1 MIRFEKVS
9 YALLLV
15 LIIWLPIPLASNRVW
30 AWSIAEIMVAIQ
42 TLCLA
47 VSYLPQERA
56 FPFARLKR
64 FSWLLVPLTLFQ
76 VWNAVQIIPLDLGL
90 LAQISPATAEIYQ
103 VAGASQGALS
113 LDVHASTTSLVKG
126 ITYTLLAFNA
136 AILIHTPARLKTLAM
151 TLVVSGTL
159 QAFYGAMAVLLGWK
173 YSLLF
178 GFRESGIATASFVYK
193 NHLANY
199 LMMCLAVG
207 SGLIV
212 SQLHISPSGSWHE
225 RIRRWSDG
233 LVSRKMFVRL
243 ALIIMVIALVM
254 TRSRMGNTAFFAA
267 TTLGGVVALL
277 FFKDKPRALV
287 PLIVSLILVDTLVVG
302 TVFGLDKVKD
312 RLEQTSVL
320 KETRD
325 EVIQWSLPIVE
336 EYPVTGTGMGSFYS
350 IFPRYAD
357 FNIGFYDH
365 AHNDYLQFA
374 VEAGVPA
381 TAMLGLMWIWA
392 VIIAIRS
399 MRKRNSKTLR
409 GLALGCLIALIG
421 MLMHISVDFNLQAPA
436 NAMTF
441 ILILVMTGCTQS
453 IKIARR

>member
-1 MIRFEKVS
+1 MVRFEKVS
-9 YALLLV
+9 FYLLLA
-15 LIIWLPIPLASNRVW
+15 LIIWLPIPLASNRIW
-30 AWSIAEIMVAIQ
+30 AWSIAEIMVSIQ
-42 TLCLA
+42 TLFL
-47 VSYLPQERA
+47 VLSYLPKTRA
-56 FPFARLKR
+56 FPFSRLKR
-64 FSWLLVPLTLFQ
+64 FAWLLVPLALFQ
-76 VWNAVQIIPLDLGL
+76 VWNGIQIIPLGL
-90 LAQISPATAEIYQ
+90 DTLSVVSPHAAEIYST
-103 VAGASQGALS
+103 VGATQGAIS
-113 LDVHASTTSLVKG
+113 LDVHASTTALVKG
-126 ITYTLLAFNA
+126 MSYTLLAFNA
-136 AILIHTPARLKTLAM
+136 VILIHTPVRLKMVAM

-173 YSLLF
+173 YSLVF
-178 GFRESGIATASFVYK
+178 GFKESGIATGSFVYK

-212 SQLHISPSGSWHE
+212 SQLHISPSGHWHE
-225 RIRRWSDG
+225 RLKRWSEG
-233 LVSRKMFVRL
+233 VISRKMFVRL

-267 TTLGGVVALL
+267 ITLGGFIALL

-287 PLIVSLILVDTLVVG
+287 PLIISLILVDTLVVG

-325 EVIQWSLPIVE
+325 EVVQWSLPIVE
-336 EYPVTGTGMGSFYS
+336 QYSLTGTGMGSFYS
-350 IFPRYAD
+350 VFPSYTQ

-374 VEAGVPA
+374 AEAGLPA
-381 TAMLGLMWIWA
+381 TLLLGGMWLWA
-392 VIIAIRS
+392 VAIAIRS
-399 MRKRNSKTLR
+399 MKTRNSKTLR
-409 GLALGCLIALIG
+409 GLALGCLVALLG
-421 MLMHISVDFNLQAPA
+421 MLIHITVDFNLQAPA

-441 ILILVMTGCTQS
+441 VLILVLTGCTQS
-453 IKIARR
+453 IKINRR